1 MTLPALIHCG
11 GGSGVGLL
19 VCRLV
24 LRHRIHQ
31 RVAGA
36 GVLDEE
42 PAHASGEGAEVA
54 KLHQQRRRAHERERD
69 GQREL
74 GTQQLDLE
82 TRDPLIQSSW
92 LLVSSVARSGTR
104 ERELAHPHYTLTMIE

>member
-1 MTLPALIHCG
+1 MVRRSGHAAQGKKRKQALWQ
-11 GGSGVGLL
+11 LT
-19 VCRLV
+19 
-24 LRHRIHQ
+24 
-31 RVAGA
+31 AG
-36 GVLDEE
+36 
-42 PAHASGEGAEVA
+42 
-54 KLHQQRRRAHERERD
+54 AHERERD

-92 LLVSSVARSGTR
+92 LLASSVARSGTR